1 MKPWLAG
8 LLLLVPALTLAD
20 PAGVHTLTT
29 KEPADQVYDHIHNAL
44 EGAKFWVVFEA
55 DMGSRIE
62 KFAEDW
68 GTDYNRNKLTTI
80 KSMVF
85 CSLWWTNQLTNLDPD
100 LVGLC
105 PLHLTVY
112 ARDGRTT
119 VLWPKLSAMA
129 EGSPGRDIALALD
142 QEVSELVRGVVTP
155 E

>member
-8 LLLLVPALTLAD
+8 LLLLVPALTLAG
-20 PAGVHTLTT
+20 PAGVNALNT
-29 KEPADQVYDHIHNAL
+29 KEPANKVYERIQQAL

-55 DMGSRIE
+55 DMGNRME

-85 CSLWWTNQLTNLDPD
+85 CSLWWTNQLANVDPD

-112 ARDGRTT
+112 ARGGRTT
-119 VLWPKLSAMA
+119 VLWPRLSALA
-129 EGSPGRDIALALD
+129 EGSPGRDMALALE